1 MSSYAKSTALAAAL
15 SLAALALGPSEA
27 LAQMMMQGGRMIPVT
42 VFRGGGTN
50 VSSPQQNFNR
60 GITGQVSPSAAAFA
74 ALYPGLNPSAN
85 PGSFAGAG
93 AATAST
99 SPLASL
105 SGLSNPY
112 ASLATNPYGAS
123 GIGSYSQSPYG
134 GSGYGTNYYESP
146 EGGFLRGTADLM
158 SAQGRWMASLQ
169 QAGLLQE
176 QNRQASIETRRKSF
190 DEYVH
195 EREKTPSFEQ
205 ERERVAQLDLKHS
218 LNDPLTS
225 EIWSGR
231 ALNVILVDL
240 AKRPPE
246 DASGQTIRLDED
258 LLRHVNLTAGH
269 GSAGVLKNE
278 GRLSWPLALL
288 GDAYRDDRELLN
300 SLALGAINQ
309 STNGAVDAGTLK
321 MMSSS
326 VQKLHQQLAVDIKDL
341 TASQYIEASR
351 FLGQLEDAL
360 KLLARPNGADCIAL
374 KTAQVRTVA
383 ELVKH
388 MISRGLTFA
397 PAVSGDGAAYV
408 ALHRALVAYDASLK
422 PNLAAER

>member
-1 MSSYAKSTALAAAL
+1 MKLLAAL
-15 SLAALALGPSEA
+15 SLAALALAPSEA
-27 LAQMMMQGGRMIPVT
+27 SAQMMMQGGRMIPVT

-93 AATAST
+93 AGTVPT
-99 SPLASL
+99 SALASL

-112 ASLATNPYGAS
+112 ASLAANPYGAS
-123 GIGSYSQSPYG
+123 GTYSQSPYG

-169 QAGLLQE
+169 QASLLQE

-195 EREKTPSFEQ
+195 EREKTPTFEE
-205 ERERVAQLDLKHS
+205 ERERVAQLELTQS
-218 LNDPLTS
+218 LNDPPTS

-231 ALNVILVDL
+231 ALNAILADL
-240 AKRPPE
+240 AKRPAD
-246 DASGQTIRLDED
+246 DASGQTIPLDED
-258 LLRHVNLTAGH
+258 LLRHINLTAGH

-300 SLALGAINQ
+300 LLALGAINQ
-309 STNGAVDAGTLK
+309 STNGAVDSGTLK

-326 VQKLHQQLAVDIKDL
+326 VQKLHQQLAADIKDL

-351 FLGQLEDAL
+351 FLGQLDDAL
-360 KLLARPNGADCIAL
+360 KVLARPNAANCIAL

-383 ELVKH
+383 DLVKH